1 MDKCI
6 HVAKNPM
13 MKRARITPQGTG
25 QSFELCLDCAY
36 IWNNDKRRNPVES
49 EGYNIYRSADP
60 LLPKDQ
66 WTKVNDKPLPP
77 TPDGKMQFN
86 LGKVPEGGSFYIT
99 AINAIGLESDPGK
112 VLDVPSLDAPKLVM
126 KSVLLFGETTDEGK
140 IVEAVTLPWFEI
152 LELLRNDPNAA
163 FQIPADKWEE
173 IIAGAYRQSGFD
185 DVILTPR
192 SGDYGR
198 DVIAVKKGIGTIRV
212 IDQVKAY
219 KAGHLV
225 DANDVRTLVGVLQGD
240 GASKA
245 FLTTTS
251 DFAPKLPVDP
261 LIAPFMPSRL
271 ELINGE
277 KLLKRLFELRNK

>member
-1 MDKCI
+1 MDCI
-6 HVAKNPM
+6 HIARNPQQTQY
-13 MKRARITPQGTG
+13 RITPQSTG
-25 QSFELCLDCAY
+25 ITHGLCFSCY
-36 IWNNDKRRNPVES
+36 EIYKNDPRANPVES

-66 WTKVNDKPLPP
+66 WTKVNDKPIPR
-77 TPDGKMQFN
+77 TGDRMQFN
-86 LGKVPEGGSFYIT
+86 LGKPKEGASYYIAT
-99 AINAIGLESDPGK
+99 INAIGLESHPSKVIYLPG
-112 VLDVPSLDAPKLVM
+112 VDAPKLVM
-126 KSVLLFGETTDEGK
+126 KSLLVFGETTDEGK

-152 LELLRNDPNAA
+152 LELLKNDPNAA

-173 IIAGAYRQSGFD
+173 IIAGAYRQSGFEE
-185 DVILTPR
+185 VTLTPR

-219 KAGHLV
+219 KPDHLV
-225 DANDVRTLVGVLQGD
+225 DANDVRALVGVLHGD
-240 GASKA
+240 KASKA

-261 LIAPFMPSRL
+261 LITPFIPGRL
-271 ELINGE
+271 ELINGQS
-277 KLLKRLFELRNK
+277 LLKRLLEFRK

>member
-1 MDKCI
+1 MIEKCI
-6 HVAKNPM
+6 HVAKNPRM
-13 MKRARITPQGTG
+13 DRVRITPQSSRE
-25 QSFELCLDCAY
+25 SFELCMDCAS

-66 WTKVNDKPLPP
+66 WIKVNDKPIPR
-77 TPDGKMQFN
+77 TGDKMQFN
-86 LGKVPEGGSFYIT
+86 LGKPQEGASYYIT
-99 AINAIGLESDPGK
+99 AINAMGLDGYPSKVVYIPG
-112 VLDVPSLDAPKLVM
+112 VDAPKLVV
-126 KSVLLFGETTDEGK
+126 KSVLVLGETTDEGK

-152 LELLRNDPNAA
+152 LELLKNDPNAE

-185 DVILTPR
+185 EVTLTPR

-219 KAGHLV
+219 KPGHLV
-225 DANDVRTLVGVLQGD
+225 DANDVRALVGVLQGD

-251 DFAPKLPVDP
+251 DFAPRLSVDP
-261 LIAPFMPSRL
+261 LITPFMPSRL
-271 ELINGE
+271 ELINGQN
-277 KLLKRLFELRNK
+277 LLKRLLELGK